1 MKKINLFFVFVLF
14 FALLSACKKDDEKE
28 PTAKENLVG
37 KTWVITEVDSDISST
52 FGTLPPELTN
62 DFNPTEGLEGQTIIF
77 NENGTFLVGEDDNQQ
92 QGNWTLS
99 ENGQT
104 LTFSGLAEGDLTEF
118 VDAQT
123 LANLQT
129 FEVTTL
135 NNSKLAIQNN
145 TNVALPEE
153 ITEQITGFP
162 IPITLIVK
170 LNITFDKQ

>member
-1 MKKINLFFVFVLF
+1 MKKINLFIVFILCLTIF
-14 FALLSACKKDDEKE
+14 SACKKEDEKE

-62 DFNPTEGLEGQTIIF
+62 EFNPTQGLEGQTIIF
-77 NENGTFLVGEDDNQQ
+77 NENGTFTVEETQQ

-104 LTFSGLAEGDLTEF
+104 LTFSGLVEGELTDF

-123 LANLQT
+123 LSDLQT

-135 NNSKLAIQNN
+135 TDLKLSIQNS
-145 TNVALPEE
+145 TNVPISEE
-153 ITEQITGFP
+153 VAEQITGFP

-170 LNITFDKQ
+170 LTINFDKQ